1 MRGGAG
7 AGDTGDGAAAEPTS
21 PQRSFCISRAS
32 LRGAFASNSQHLLL
46 FFFFFKGLAL
56 GAGGRLRL
64 HAPGSWLEVS
74 GIYCPPAVL
83 TGGQGID
90 GPSSG
95 QLWGGTRT
103 PESSAGGAD
112 AASRPL
118 QLPPPRPASRS
129 HCPRHFPRV
138 RIVKN
143 PLAQESSLPDLLLEN
158 SAWNSRSARTPTGG
172 AFWKG
177 VSLLHTHVH
186 GPPARTSTCRG
197 TSRGHRAMTGR
208 GSHPPLPTLQPR
220 GTEPTVTWVCS
231 SNNPGLCS
239 PQCSF

>member
-7 AGDTGDGAAAEPTS
+7 AGDAGDGAAAEPTS
-21 PQRSFCISRAS
+21 PQRSAVSAF
-32 LRGAFASNSQHLLL
+32 RGLPFGVLLL
-46 FFFFFKGLAL
+46 LTVSTCCSFFFSKGLAL
-56 GAGGRLRL
+56 GGGGRLHL

-177 VSLLHTHVH
+177 ASLLHTHVH

-197 TSRGHRAMTGR
+197 TSRGHRAMTGS

-220 GTEPTVTWVCS
+220 GTEPTAV
-231 SNNPGLCS
+231 
-239 PQCSF
+239 